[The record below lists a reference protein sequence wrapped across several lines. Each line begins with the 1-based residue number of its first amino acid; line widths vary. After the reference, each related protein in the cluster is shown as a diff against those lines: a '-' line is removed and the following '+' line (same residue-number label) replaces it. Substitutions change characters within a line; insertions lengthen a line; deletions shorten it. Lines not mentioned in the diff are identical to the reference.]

1 MSEEQ
6 TELARQA
13 EEQHLK
19 ILAEGEETSEGEE
32 PGPIEFDLGL
42 CQDGDPGEPPCVDPH
57 AGHDFLAT
65 LQFNESQE
73 ASVQAVIGLSEAS
86 RARVLERLWERAV
99 ARLIAAEADE
109 VLREA
114 QPE

>member
-1 MSEEQ
+1 MDEQ
-6 TELARQA
+6 QTDLAQQA

-19 ILAEGEETSEGEE
+19 ILAEGQGASGGQELE
-32 PGPIEFDLGL
+32 PVNFDLGL
-42 CQDGDPGEPPCVDPH
+42 CQDGNPGEPPCVDPH
-57 AGHDFLAT
+57 AGHGFLAT

-73 ASVQAVIGLSEAS
+73 ASIQGVIGLSEGS

-99 ARLIAAEADE
+99 ARLIAEEAEQ